1 MQGAVGSA
9 DTFILYC
16 LEQQPAATGIAE
28 HNHTQRVRAIPA
40 EAYKY
45 TYRPKVAT

>member
-9 DTFILYC
+9 GAFILYW
-16 LEQQPAATGIAE
+16 LEQQPVATGITQ
-28 HNHTQRVRAIPA
+28 HNHTQRFRAFPA

-45 TYRPKVAT
+45 TYRPKVAP